1 MQEMGVKVSFTGG
14 HNLHFHHWQSGP
26 LGEALTS
33 ATGNKLAH
41 EEKSKYITDSV
52 VTTEAPMYQL
62 ETKHPNNMQVVRA
75 PNVLAYLNKDKIQN
89 LTIQ

>member
-1 MQEMGVKVSFTGG
+1 MKEMGVKVSFAGG

-26 LGEALTS
+26 LGEAFTS

-41 EEKSKYITDSV
+41 EEKAKY
-52 VTTEAPMYQL
+52 TTEAPMYQL

-75 PNVLAYLNKDKIQN
+75 PNVLAYLNKDKIRN